1 VRNPGTIDKLSLQRL
16 TAHMDCE
23 SPLDGALDALQS
35 GCALFA
41 ACAALLS
48 DDPGQD
54 DALRT
59 GRLWQRGIDQCERGE
74 ACLMRTRCTGR
85 ATSRAGDSHFL

>member
-48 DDPGQD
+48 NDPGQD

-59 GRLWQRGIDQCERGE
+59 VRLPLQLGLEQCERGE
-74 ACLMRTRCTGR
+74 ACLMAYQMHRTR
-85 ATSRAGDSHFL
+85 H